1 MVKNKME
8 DKEIVVN
15 KYKFWGES
23 KDYFFISKTDESGTL
38 SIKKTELPDLKEL
51 IKKIEKEFTKREQ
64 TVK

>member
-38 SIKKTELPDLKEL
+38 FIKKTELPDLKEL